1 MQKIHYVN
9 ISLIKQA
16 MREKEVTVKDL
27 AKLTGYTRRTI
38 KKYLNG
44 ADQKKRLGNIFRKNS
59 RGFENFVRR
68 LIVCTKINFNRLIF

>member
-1 MQKIHYVN
+1 MQKTHYVN

-27 AKLTGYTRRTI
+27 AKLTEYTRRTI

-44 ADQKKRLGNIFRKNS
+44 ADQKTPRQYFSEK
-59 RGFENFVRR
+59 
-68 LIVCTKINFNRLIF
+68 

>member
-44 ADQKKRLGNIFRKNS
+44 ADQKNASAIFF
-59 RGFENFVRR
+59 G
-68 LIVCTKINFNRLIF
+68 KIAAL

>member
-44 ADQKKRLGNIFRKNS
+44 ADQKNASAIFFGKIAAALKIS
-59 RGFENFVRR
+59 LDGLFYAQE
-68 LIVCTKINFNRLIF
+68 LILTD

>member
-9 ISLIKQA
+9 KNLIKQA

-27 AKLTGYTRRTI
+27 AKLTGYTQRTI

-44 ADQKKRLGNIFRKNS
+44 ADKKRLGNIFR
-59 RGFENFVRR
+59 
-68 LIVCTKINFNRLIF
+68 